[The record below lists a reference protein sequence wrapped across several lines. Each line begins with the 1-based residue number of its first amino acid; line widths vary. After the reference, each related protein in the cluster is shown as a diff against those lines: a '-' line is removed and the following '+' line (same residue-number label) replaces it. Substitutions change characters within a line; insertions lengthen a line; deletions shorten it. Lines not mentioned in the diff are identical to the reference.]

1 MKNCLVVAVALASF
15 LICGCEQQPTAP
27 PAQASPTPEATPT
40 ATPQATPT
48 ATPEA
53 TPTATPE
60 ATPTATP
67 EASPTATPE
76 ATPTAT
82 PETTP
87 GTTAPSPTTSPSA
100 ADFNTRPTLSSRSAN
115 EYMQSYELYISD
127 FETAYRAMK
136 NGDMTKYQTVIQRAQ
151 ELKTKSDKL
160 AGELNPEE
168 EQRFAN
174 FLNKKA
180 NELAQFASQNH

>member
-1 MKNCLVVAVALASF
+1 
-15 LICGCEQQPTAP
+15 
-27 PAQASPTPEATPT
+27 
-40 ATPQATPT
+40 
-48 ATPEA
+48 
-53 TPTATPE
+53 
-60 ATPTATP
+60 
-67 EASPTATPE
+67 
-76 ATPTAT
+76 
-82 PETTP
+82 
-87 GTTAPSPTTSPSA
+87 
-100 ADFNTRPTLSSRSAN
+100 
-115 EYMQSYELYISD
+115 MQSYELYISD
-127 FETAYRAMK
+127 FKTAYRAMK